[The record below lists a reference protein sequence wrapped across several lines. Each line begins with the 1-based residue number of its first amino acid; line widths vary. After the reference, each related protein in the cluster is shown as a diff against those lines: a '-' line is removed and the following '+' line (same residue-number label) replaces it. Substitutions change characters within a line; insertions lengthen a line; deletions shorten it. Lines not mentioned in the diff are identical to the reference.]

1 MRRTLWCLIAA
12 SALAFGSLSVAC
24 SDDPSGSP
32 GSSSGSTSDSG
43 PGPGP
48 GPGPG
53 TDGGPNPT
61 DGGDA
66 GCTFAS
72 YVIGLVSTQTTSSAQ
87 PDPSLGQQCSETTAQ
102 SELAPLF
109 P

>member
-48 GPGPG
+48 GPGP
-53 TDGGPNPT
+53 DGGPNPT